1 MDTISIIKNRRSIRK
16 YKEQPVEKDKIKELL
31 NMAMRA
37 PSGKNRQPWEFVVL
51 QNGPKQELI
60 DILHNKARKL
70 KKEGEDVGSCLSSV
84 RTMRQAPVLILFYN
98 PFSDLERTE
107 LDEYEWSV
115 DTQSIGAAIENLL
128 LAATEMGLGS
138 LWICD
143 IFLAEKEISN
153 WLDREDELVAGVA
166 LGHSAE
172 DPSAS
177 PRKDLED
184 NVTWMGEDKLE
195 DEL

>member
-1 MDTISIIKNRRSIRK
+1 MDVPSIIKNRRSIRK
-16 YKEQPVEKDKIKELL
+16 YKEQPVEKENLQELL
-31 NMAMRA
+31 DLAMRA

-51 QNGPKQELI
+51 QQEPKQELI

-84 RTMRQAPVLILFYN
+84 RTMRQAPVLILIYN
-98 PFSDLERTE
+98 PYSDLERSK
-107 LDEYEWSV
+107 LDDYEWSV
-115 DTQSIGAAIENLL
+115 DTQSIGAAVENLL
-128 LAATEMGLGS
+128 LAATDMGLGS

-143 IFLAEKEISN
+143 VFLAEKEISR
-153 WLDREDELVAGVA
+153 WLDRDDELVAAVA

-177 PRKDLED
+177 SREDLED
-184 NVTWMGEDKLE
+184 NVTWLGEAAE
-195 DEL
+195 